1 MLTRKAGAETRRH
14 MTGRVMR
21 ASTAQLGLMA
31 MLVLA
36 ACQTV
41 PMPENPS
48 ITDLSAQIVRP
59 REPGPPQGP
68 EGACWEADITPAIIE
83 TVTEQVQVTAEER
96 DETGTVITPA
106 TFRTETRQ
114 SIAREREVV
123 YFRTPCPEEL
133 TIEFVGSLQRA
144 LKARGIYTG
153 PLTGQIDAPTAE
165 AIRRFQAERGLDSP
179 RLSLGAARELGLSS
193 VPLDQL

>member
-1 MLTRKAGAETRRH
+1 
-14 MTGRVMR
+14 MR
-21 ASTAQLGLMA
+21 ASVVSFGSAALLA
-31 MLVLA
+31 LA

-48 ITDLSAQIVRP
+48 TTDLSAEIVRP

-83 TVTEQVQVTAEER
+83 TVTEQVQVSAEER
-96 DETGTVITPA
+96 DAAGKVITPA

-123 YFRTPCPEEL
+123 YFRAPCPAEL
-133 TIEFVGSLQRA
+133 TIDFVGSLQRA
-144 LKARGIYTG
+144 LKARGIYKG
-153 PLTGQIDAPTAE
+153 PLTGQIDAETSE

-179 RLSLGAARELGLSS
+179 RLSLGAARELGLST

>member
-1 MLTRKAGAETRRH
+1 
-14 MTGRVMR
+14 MR
-21 ASTAQLGLMA
+21 ASAVSFGSAAL
-31 MLVLA
+31 LVLA

-41 PMPENPS
+41 PMPKTPRT
-48 ITDLSAQIVRP
+48 TDLSAQIVRP
-59 REPGPPQGP
+59 SEPGPPQGP

-96 DETGTVITPA
+96 DETGTIITPA
-106 TFRTETRQ
+106 IFRTETRQ
-114 SIAREREVV
+114 SITREREVV

-133 TIEFVGSLQRA
+133 TVDFVGSLQRA

-153 PLTGQIDAPTAE
+153 PLTGQIDAATAE

-179 RLSLGAARELGLSS
+179 RLSLGTARELGLSA